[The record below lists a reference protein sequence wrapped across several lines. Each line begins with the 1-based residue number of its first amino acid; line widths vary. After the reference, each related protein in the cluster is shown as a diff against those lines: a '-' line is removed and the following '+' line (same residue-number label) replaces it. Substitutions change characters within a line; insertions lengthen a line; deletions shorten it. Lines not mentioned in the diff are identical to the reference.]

1 MEWGLLGSSAEYW
14 RLFLHQWE
22 GQVSF
27 SGVRFKGQHS
37 GLTGVLRS
45 FIEGRPA
52 TYAVA
57 RNGQI
62 PYCIF
67 PLPMNLAYAV

>member
-1 MEWGLLGSSAEYW
+1 MGFIGVSAEHW
-14 RLFLHQWE
+14 RLFLSQRE
-22 GQVSF
+22 GEVSF
-27 SGVRFKGQHS
+27 SGVQFKGQHS

-52 TYAVA
+52 TYEMAG
-57 RNGQI
+57 NGQI

-67 PLPMNLAYAV
+67 SLPVNHEYAM